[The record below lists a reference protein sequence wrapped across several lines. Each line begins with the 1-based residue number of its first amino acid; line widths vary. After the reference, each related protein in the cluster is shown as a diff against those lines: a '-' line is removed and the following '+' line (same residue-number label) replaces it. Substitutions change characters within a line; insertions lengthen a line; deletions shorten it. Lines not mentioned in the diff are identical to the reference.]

1 MNPIASSEL
10 IINNRGAIY
19 HLDLRPDEI
28 GDTIITV
35 GDPFRVEKVSRYFD
49 RIEHQSH
56 HREFITHTGW
66 IGSNKISVVSTGIGP
81 DNIDIVFNEM
91 DALVNIDF
99 ETRTEKKE
107 KKSLQFI
114 RIGTSGSLQK
124 DIDVDS
130 YVASSFAIGL
140 DNLMHYYARRED
152 QHEIDLLAQFKSRVR
167 LSPAIQPYA
176 TSGSAVLL
184 SKFADYT
191 HSGITVT
198 CPGFYGPQGRVLRM
212 GLNNPNLNND
222 LTTFSWG
229 DQKILN
235 FEMET
240 SAIYGLG
247 KLLGH
252 ECLSLSVIVANRLAG
267 KFSNDADAAIDKL
280 IRNTLER
287 I

>member
-28 GDTIITV
+28 GNTILTV

-49 RIEHQSH
+49 RMEHQSH

-66 IGSNKISVVSTGIGP
+66 IGNKKISVVSTGIGP
-81 DNIDIVFNEM
+81 DNIDIVFNEL

-99 ETRTEKKE
+99 ESRTEKKE
-107 KKSLQFI
+107 KKKLQLI

-124 DIDVDS
+124 DIEVDS
-130 YVASSFAIGL
+130 FVASTHAVGL
-140 DNLMHYYARRED
+140 DNLLHYYARHDD
-152 QHEIDLLAQFKSRVR
+152 QHELDLLSQFQSQIRF
-167 LSPAIQPYA
+167 SPNIQPYTTTGNA
-176 TSGSAVLL
+176 GLL
-184 SKFADYT
+184 SKFADIA
-191 HSGITVT
+191 HCGITVT
-198 CPGFYGPQGRVLRM
+198 CPGFYGPQGRVIRM
-212 GLNNPNLNND
+212 GLANPNLNHD
-222 LTTFSWG
+222 LTAFRCG
-229 DQKILN
+229 NQRILN

-240 SAIYGLG
+240 AAMYGLG

-252 ECLSLSVIVANRLAG
+252 ACLSLSAIVANRLAG
-267 KFSNDADAAIDKL
+267 KFSNDADATMDKL
-280 IRNTLER
+280 IRTTLER